1 MANADWMKKIYVS
14 KKDSLASII
23 GKIIKT
29 KDDEIVLYIPRGT
42 EFGASRTNFILLKR
56 EVAAAG
62 KSVVMESVDEDVLEL
77 ADTAGLK
84 AINPFIRR
92 RQRAVSDIVL
102 VIPSRPADI
111 RPVLTTPLK
120 PEITPDRATRE
131 EKPEPAKILDKEKT
145 ELTPRRFLK
154 ATGIAVLLTVIAV
167 LVLTF
172 LPRAKIE
179 LTLEKKNLD
188 FVGTMVTS
196 AAIKENNFNH
206 NQVTIRGVT
215 FLEKRNITQAYPAS
229 GKKYAEKKATG
240 EVVIYNNYSSSP
252 QTLVATTRLVSPDG
266 KIYRLNNS
274 ITVPGAEA
282 PGGKITP
289 SSIRASI
296 FADKPGEAYNL
307 SPGVKFRIPG
317 FEGSPK
323 YDGFYAELKEPLS
336 GGFVGETS
344 LPSEE
349 DLAAARAE
357 TEKRLEEA
365 IKTQLL
371 FNLPPEVKVLNNA
384 YEFKVTETKVN
395 ETANEEGKFTITAY
409 GEVKLIGFRESELV
423 DVLGRGL
430 IAKNGNDFRAENYE
444 LDYGVPTLNTADGFL
459 NTPLKFKSVWTRTFD
474 DNRFKSEAAGKNRAD
489 LQALVFAIPGIQS
502 GEVRLWPF
510 WVTKVPKNAD
520 RIIVDVK

>member
-1 MANADWMKKIYVS
+1 MKKIYVS

-240 EVVIYNNYSSSP
+240 EVVIYNNFSSSP
-252 QTLVATTRLVSPDG
+252 QTLVATTRLVSSDG

-296 FADKPGEAYNL
+296 SADKPGEAYNL

-323 YDGFYAELKEPLS
+323 YDGFYAELNEPL
-336 GGFVGETS
+336 GG
-344 LPSEE
+344 
-349 DLAAARAE
+349 
-357 TEKRLEEA
+357 
-365 IKTQLL
+365 
-371 FNLPPEVKVLNNA
+371 
-384 YEFKVTETKVN
+384 
-395 ETANEEGKFTITAY
+395 
-409 GEVKLIGFRESELV
+409 
-423 DVLGRGL
+423 
-430 IAKNGNDFRAENYE
+430 
-444 LDYGVPTLNTADGFL
+444 
-459 NTPLKFKSVWTRTFD
+459 
-474 DNRFKSEAAGKNRAD
+474 
-489 LQALVFAIPGIQS
+489 
-502 GEVRLWPF
+502 
-510 WVTKVPKNAD
+510 
-520 RIIVDVK
+520 